1 MAIIIQKTSESL
13 QQYYKDKS
21 PLSNNNTDD
30 FNGANNTDSFNFEV
44 KITGGTGNDTIKMLK
59 QLYY

>member
-13 QQYYKDKS
+13 WQYYKDKS
-21 PLSNNNTDD
+21 ALSNNNTDD

-44 KITGGTGNDTIKMLK
+44 KITGETGNETIKMLK
-59 QLYY
+59 